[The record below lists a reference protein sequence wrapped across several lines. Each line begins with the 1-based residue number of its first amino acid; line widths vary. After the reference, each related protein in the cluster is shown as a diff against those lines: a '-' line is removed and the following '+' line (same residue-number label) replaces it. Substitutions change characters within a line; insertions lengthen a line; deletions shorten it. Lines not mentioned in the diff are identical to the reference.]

1 MPGRYSTIQERAPD
15 GDTLIPKPVSS
26 VSKNV
31 VCFVICGRLSN
42 DLFPSLIFAIV
53 SLQVATTRETVAY
66 RRTRLA
72 KKVLGMIDYFYVW
85 QSADI
90 ARNSSFQFWVLQ
102 VVGSNPAAP
111 TNKYLILSRLIIA
124 RPGRQI
130 QNK

>member
-1 MPGRYSTIQERAPD
+1 
-15 GDTLIPKPVSS
+15 
-26 VSKNV
+26 
-31 VCFVICGRLSN
+31 
-42 DLFPSLIFAIV
+42 
-53 SLQVATTRETVAY
+53 
-66 RRTRLA
+66 
-72 KKVLGMIDYFYVW
+72 MIDYFYVW

>member
-1 MPGRYSTIQERAPD
+1 
-15 GDTLIPKPVSS
+15 
-26 VSKNV
+26 
-31 VCFVICGRLSN
+31 
-42 DLFPSLIFAIV
+42 LIFAIV